1 VISRM
6 HRFHGR
12 GSLHRHY
19 NQSKSVRSGF
29 FSLRYATNTRR
40 TNYRAAVVV
49 SRKVSKSAFVRN
61 RIRRRVYENVRI
73 LFKSA
78 DKPVDLVFMVYDARV
93 AHMPAPEL
101 TAEITK
107 LCQKAGL
114 TPVVH
119 HQRAIV
125 EPKD

>member
-1 VISRM
+1 MISRT

-29 FSLRYATNTRR
+29 FSLRYTINARR
-40 TNYRAAVVV
+40 KTYRAAVVV

-73 LFKSA
+73 LFNSTDA
-78 DKPVDLVFMVYDARV
+78 PYDMVFIVYDERV
-93 AHMPAPEL
+93 ARMPAAEL

-107 LCQKAGL
+107 LCQKADL
-114 TPVVH
+114 LSTEADQH
-119 HQRAIV
+119 AIV
-125 EPKD
+125 EPKE

>member
-1 VISRM
+1 MISRT

-12 GSLHRHY
+12 SSLHRHY

-29 FSLRYATNTRR
+29 FSLRYAENTRR
-40 TNYRAAVVV
+40 KSYRAAVVV

-61 RIRRRVYENVRI
+61 RVRRRVYEDVRI
-73 LFKSA
+73 LFKQA
-78 DKPVDLVFMVYDARV
+78 DMPVDLVFIVYDERV
-93 AHMPAPEL
+93 ARMPAPEL
-101 TAEITK
+101 AAEIAK

-114 TPVVH
+114 TPVTH
-119 HQRAIV
+119 HQHAIV